1 MAIISNLYQGYQPL
15 RANNMNNENKAEV
28 SNISNNNGYKQYHQS
43 LVNTATPQELTLMLY
58 NGLVKFL
65 KLAYQGMEEKNVEK
79 VSNNIIR
86 AQDIITE
93 FISTLDFKY
102 EVSNG
107 LMLLYDY
114 MNRSLLDANI
124 KKDKEIIEEVIGYAE
139 ELRDTWS
146 QAMKLARQ
154 QMAVNK

>member
-15 RANNMNNENKAEV
+15 RANNINNENKAEA

>member
-1 MAIISNLYQGYQPL
+1 M
-15 RANNMNNENKAEV
+15 
-28 SNISNNNGYKQYHQS
+28 SNNNGYKQYHQS